1 MKDKPDFKAIGKE
14 KLIARG
20 EHPSRVDN
28 PIYGEELEVGEY
40 VGEKIWNDFVV
51 PERKSHQIELSNYAY
66 QIDRAKRDRDNA
78 EAESMRLKNDL
89 LDALDLKEGKGPTA
103 LSMLSAERDRLK
115 AELDTAKELLWSI
128 HRSLYIGPDLRDKE
142 IMLHYIGVASV
153 IKEEIE
159 GFLKD
164 KK

>member
-1 MKDKPDFKAIGKE
+1 MKDTDNPDLE
-14 KLIARG
+14 KLASNHLQDLEEDNSHQSFIAG
-20 EHPSRVDN
+20 F
-28 PIYGEELEVGEY
+28 
-40 VGEKIWNDFVV
+40 EKAWNDFVV

>member
-1 MKDKPDFKAIGKE
+1 MKDYCKCSYPKLWRGTKSSQEAYCFECNKEIDETMRDNYKPDFKAIVKE

-51 PERKSHQIELSNYAY
+51 PRDAKIAELEKQKNKILDEANFYY
-66 QIDRAKRDRDNA
+66 DEYCKQKLQIDR
-78 EAESMRLKNDL
+78 LK
-89 LDALDLKEGKGPTA
+89 
-103 LSMLSAERDRLK
+103 S
-115 AELDTAKELLWSI
+115 ELDKAKKILSDYVHYGDSRI
-128 HRSLYIGPDLRDKE
+128 ARDQ
-142 IMLHYIGVASV
+142 ASD
-153 IKEEIE
+153 
-159 GFLKD
+159 FLKD